1 MKQRENRRG
10 LGRWAVVAA
19 AVCASLA
26 PAQTLDRIVAVVNN
40 DLILESEL
48 NAQVQF
54 FVFNNKV
61 DPATPGLKN
70 QVLQTMI
77 NEKLIVAKAVEDS
90 VTVTDDEVQQQLD
103 AVIAQRIQQ
112 AGSEARLEEAWGMPI
127 SRIKREFRDDMRKS
141 MLAQKLQQQRFGTTS
156 ISRREVE
163 SFFATYKDSLPPV
176 PEEVDLA
183 HIFIKPR
190 ISESARSLAVEKMQL
205 LLDSLRSGTPFAD
218 LARRHSQDPGTA
230 QAGGE
235 LGLVRRG
242 QFVKEFETAV
252 FSLSEGQTSGVV
264 ETERGLHIIQ
274 LEERRGDAVRAR
286 HIMLRIE
293 RDRAS
298 DTTAIQFLDS
308 LRGRVLAGDS
318 FAEFAKRYSEDK
330 ESNAIGGTLGTLE
343 IQTLDPGWFETVNPL
358 NPGDISTPQRLTVGN
373 SYGYHIVWLK
383 RRTPPHPMSLETDY
397 RKIEAIALNYKR
409 TRDYQQWMEELRK
422 SIYWESRLEADANEL
437 SK

>member
-1 MKQRENRRG
+1 M
-10 LGRWAVVAA
+10 LGRQGILILTLWASQAG
-19 AVCASLA
+19 
-26 PAQTLDRIVAVVNN
+26 AQTLDRIVAVVNN

-54 FVFNNKV
+54 YVFNNRV

-77 NEKLIVAKAVEDS
+77 NEKLVVAKAVEDS
-90 VTVTDDEVQQQLD
+90 VTVTDEEVQQQLD
-103 AVIAQRIQQ
+103 AVIAQRVQQ

-127 SRIKREFRDDMRKS
+127 SRIKREFRDEMRKS

-156 ISRREVE
+156 ISHRDVGL
-163 SFFATYKDSLPPV
+163 FFATYKDSLPPV
-176 PEEVDLA
+176 PEEVELS
-183 HIFIKPR
+183 HIFVKPR
-190 ISESARSLAVEKMQL
+190 ISESARSFAIDKMQL
-205 LLDSLRSGTPFAD
+205 LLDSLRLGTPFSD

-252 FSLSEGQTSGVV
+252 FSLSEGQTSGIV

-308 LRGRVLAGDS
+308 LRTRILAGES
-318 FAEFAKRYSEDK
+318 FAELAKRYSEDK

-343 IQTLDPGWFETVNPL
+343 LQNLDQAWFETVNSMKQ
-358 NPGDISTPQRLTVGN
+358 GEISTPQRLTVGN
-373 SYGYHIVWLK
+373 TYGYHIVWLK
-383 RRTPPHPMSLETDY
+383 QRTPPHPMSLELDY

-409 TRDYQQWMEELRK
+409 TQDYQQWMDELRK
-422 SIYWESRLEADANEL
+422 SIYWESRLEADASEL
-437 SK
+437 TK

>member
-1 MKQRENRRG
+1 M
-10 LGRWAVVAA
+10 LGRWGILI
-19 AVCASLA
+19 LA
-26 PAQTLDRIVAVVNN
+26 LCTSQARAQTLDRIVAVVNN

-54 FVFNNKV
+54 YVFNNKV

-77 NEKLIVAKAVEDS
+77 NEKLVVAKAVEDS
-90 VTVTDDEVQQQLD
+90 VTVTDEEVQQQLD
-103 AVIAQRIQQ
+103 AVIAQRVQQ

-127 SRIKREFRDDMRKS
+127 SRIKREFRDEMRKS
-141 MLAQKLQQQRFGTTS
+141 LLAQKLQQQRFGTTS
-156 ISRREVE
+156 ISYREVE

-176 PEEVDLA
+176 PEEVELS
-183 HIFIKPR
+183 HIFVKPR
-190 ISESARSLAVEKMQL
+190 ISDTARSLAVEKMQM
-205 LLDSLRSGTPFAD
+205 LLDSLRLGTPFGD

-252 FSLSEGQTSGVV
+252 FGLSEGQTSGIV

-298 DTTAIQFLDS
+298 DTTAYQLLDS
-308 LRGRVLAGDS
+308 LRTRVLAGES
-318 FAEFAKRYSEDK
+318 FAELAKRYSEDK

-343 IQTLDPGWFETVNPL
+343 LQNLDQAWYETVNSL
-358 NPGDISTPQRLTVGN
+358 KPGEISSPQRLTVGN
-373 SYGYHIVWLK
+373 TYGYHIVWLK
-383 RRTPPHPMSLETDY
+383 RRTPPHPMSLESDY

-409 TRDYQQWMEELRK
+409 TRDYQQWMDELRK
-422 SIYWESRLEADANEL
+422 SIYWESRLEVDPNEL